1 MRSYSM
7 PIDRSLD
14 DLVPPKLMTL
24 ERHIIEGERR
34 HPTATGAFSGLLA
47 DLTLAAKVVWKE
59 VTKAGLV
66 NILGTT
72 SDENIHGEIR
82 KKLDV
87 YANETIYRA
96 MDHGGHLCVMAS
108 EESGGLMKIPDVYPK
123 GKYVLL
129 FDPLD
134 GSANIDANITIGTI
148 FAIFRRVTDS
158 GDGTME
164 DLLQPGNQL
173 AGAGYILYG
182 SSTMFVFSTGNGVH
196 GFTLDPSVGEFILS
210 HENMRIPEKGNI
222 YSVNEGN
229 YHRWDEKVRRL
240 FDYLKEQD
248 PETDR
253 PYSLRYIGTMVAD
266 FHRTLL
272 YGGLFAYPPD
282 KKNPN
287 GKLRLTYECIPLAY
301 LAEQAGGRA
310 IDGSGRILDIKPTDI
325 HQRTPIYMGSRHD
338 VDTAEAFVTGKR

>member
-1 MRSYSM
+1 M
-7 PIDRSLD
+7 PNDRLSDVLA
-14 DLVPPKLMTL
+14 PPKLMTL

-34 HPTATGAFSGLLA
+34 HPGATGAFTGLLS
-47 DLTLAAKVVWKE
+47 DLSLAAKVVWKE

-72 SDENIHGEIR
+72 ADENVHGEVR

-108 EESGGLMKIPDVYPK
+108 EESGGLLKIPDHYPK
-123 GKYVLL
+123 GKYVML

-148 FAIFRRVTDS
+148 FAIFRRKSES

-173 AGAGYILYG
+173 AAAGYILYG
-182 SSTMFVFSTGNGVH
+182 SSTMFVYSTGNGVH
-196 GFTLDPSVGEFILS
+196 GFTLDPSVGEFLLS
-210 HENMRIPEKGNI
+210 NENMKIPMQGKE

-229 YHRWDEKVRRL
+229 YNKWDKKVQRV
-240 FDYLKEQD
+240 FDYIKEID
-248 PETDR
+248 PATNR

-266 FHRTLL
+266 FHRILL
-272 YGGLFAYPPD
+272 YGGFFAYPPD
-282 KKNPN
+282 SKNPQ
-287 GKLRLTYECIPLAY
+287 GKLRLTYECIPLSY
-301 LAEQAGGRA
+301 LAEQAGGKA
-310 IDGSGRILDIKPTDI
+310 IDGSMRILDKQPTDI
-325 HQRTPIYMGSRHD
+325 HERTPIYFGSKKDIETVERLLQ
-338 VDTAEAFVTGKR
+338 E

>member
-1 MRSYSM
+1 M
-7 PIDRSLD
+7 PNDRLSDVLA
-14 DLVPPKLMTL
+14 PPRLMTL

-34 HPTATGAFSGLLA
+34 HPGATGAFTGLLS
-47 DLTLAAKVVWKE
+47 DLSLAAKVVWKE

-72 SDENIHGEIR
+72 ADENVHGEVR

-108 EESGGLMKIPDVYPK
+108 EESGGLLKIPDHYPK
-123 GKYVLL
+123 GKYVML

-148 FAIFRRVTDS
+148 FAIFRRKSES

-173 AGAGYILYG
+173 AAAGYILYG
-182 SSTMFVFSTGNGVH
+182 SSTMFVYSTGNGVH
-196 GFTLDPSVGEFILS
+196 GFTLDPSVGEFLLS
-210 HENMRIPEKGNI
+210 NENMKIPMQGKE

-229 YHRWDEKVRRL
+229 YNKWDKKVQRV
-240 FDYLKEQD
+240 FDYIKEID
-248 PETDR
+248 PATNR

-266 FHRTLL
+266 FHRILL
-272 YGGLFAYPPD
+272 YGGFFAYPPD
-282 KKNPN
+282 SKNPQ
-287 GKLRLTYECIPLAY
+287 GKLRLTYECIPLSY
-301 LAEQAGGRA
+301 LAEQAGGKA
-310 IDGSGRILDIKPTDI
+310 IDGSMRILDKQPTDI
-325 HQRTPIYMGSRHD
+325 HERTPIYFGSKKDIETVERLLQ
-338 VDTAEAFVTGKR
+338 E

>member
-1 MRSYSM
+1 M
-7 PIDRSLD
+7 PNDRLSDVLA
-14 DLVPPKLMTL
+14 PPRLMTL

-34 HPTATGAFSGLLA
+34 HPGATGAFTGLLS
-47 DLTLAAKVVWKE
+47 DLSLAAKVVWKE

-72 SDENIHGEIR
+72 ADENVHGEVR

-108 EESGGLMKIPDVYPK
+108 EESGGLLKIPDHYPK
-123 GKYVLL
+123 GKYVML

-148 FAIFRRVTDS
+148 FAIFRRKSES

-173 AGAGYILYG
+173 AAAGYILYG
-182 SSTMFVFSTGNGVH
+182 SSTMFVYSTGNGVH
-196 GFTLDPSVGEFILS
+196 GFTLDPSVGEFLLS
-210 HENMRIPEKGNI
+210 NENMKIPMQGKE

-229 YHRWDEKVRRL
+229 YNKWDKKVQRV
-240 FDYLKEQD
+240 FDYIKEID
-248 PETDR
+248 PETNR

-266 FHRTLL
+266 FHRILL
-272 YGGLFAYPPD
+272 YGGFFAYPPD
-282 KKNPN
+282 SKNPQ
-287 GKLRLTYECIPLAY
+287 GKLRLTYECIPLSY
-301 LAEQAGGRA
+301 LAEQAGGKA
-310 IDGSGRILDIKPTDI
+310 IDGTMRILDKQPTDI
-325 HQRTPIYMGSRHD
+325 HERTPIYFGSRKD
-338 VDTAEAFVTGKR
+338 IEAVERLLQE